1 MILRPTIYWLLSIL
15 LLLLCLT
22 YPKPIPENTPINPV
36 NLTSYL
42 DVEPNFF
49 YFINNRFHAK
59 VVGQLRLDIKTDR
72 ISEDISQYNALIIE
86 DYHYKL
92 NTEFSLNWQVN
103 EQTFQQVF
111 NQTTQS
117 INPIN
122 FQTEDTQQIK
132 DLNLLI
138 TSTQDLG
145 LNNSFLDEVSFQ
157 SIRFDQL
164 NNLSQ
169 MAADLSEWNHFNPV
183 KLSSINGYTSSTDF
197 HYKYLILRLSCWLA
211 LTVLIFWVS
220 KIKGAHLMLSL
231 FLAWIIS
238 SYFYFNN
245 HIKQHNQI
253 NQAFLPEQNIIN
265 RTDQEAHDLAE
276 LIAAQLK
283 IHNSELSSSNKM
295 ILLGTNTFLKLRLIH
310 HLPQFN
316 IGLRINLSKLLKDS
330 TSSKYTYILVEN
342 QLKYCQKPERF
353 KWISEHAKL
362 IHVAEKFCL
371 LRKK

>member
-1 MILRPTIYWLLSIL
+1 VILRPTIYWLLSIL

-49 YFINNRFHAK
+49 YYINNRFHAK

-86 DYHYKL
+86 GYHYKL

-122 FQTEDTQQIK
+122 FQTEDTKQIK
-132 DLNLLI
+132 DLHLLI

-164 NNLSQ
+164 NNLNQ
-169 MAADLSEWNHFNPV
+169 LATNLSEWNHFNPI

-197 HYKYLILRLSCWLA
+197 QYKHLILRLSCWLV
-211 LTVLIFWVS
+211 LTVFLYWVS
-220 KIKGAHLMLSL
+220 HINGAHLMLSL
-231 FLAWIIS
+231 FLAWAIS
-238 SYFYFNN
+238 SYFYFSN

-265 RTDQEAHDLAE
+265 RTDQEIHDLAG

-283 IHNSELSSSNKM
+283 THTNELSSSDKM

-316 IGLRINLSKLLKDS
+316 IGLRINLRKLLKDS
-330 TSSKYTYILVEN
+330 TTSKYTFILVEN
-342 QLKYCQKPERF
+342 QLKYCQKPGRF
-353 KWISEHAKL
+353 KWISKRAEL
-362 IHVAEKFCL
+362 IHVDEKFCL

>member
-49 YFINNRFHAK
+49 YYINNRFHAK

-122 FQTEDTQQIK
+122 FQTEDTKQIK
-132 DLNLLI
+132 DLHLLI

-164 NNLSQ
+164 NNLNQ
-169 MAADLSEWNHFNPV
+169 LATNLSEWNHFNPI

-197 HYKYLILRLSCWLA
+197 QYKHLILRLSCWLV
-211 LTVLIFWVS
+211 LTIFLYWVS
-220 KIKGAHLMLSL
+220 HINGAHLMLSL
-231 FLAWIIS
+231 FLAWAIS
-238 SYFYFNN
+238 SYFYFSN

-265 RTDQEAHDLAE
+265 RTDQEIHDLAG

-283 IHNSELSSSNKM
+283 SPASEFFNAGKY
-295 ILLGTNTFLKLRLIH
+295 ILLGSNTFDKLRLIH
-310 HLPQFN
+310 HLQQFN
-316 IGLRINLSKLLKDS
+316 IGLNINLSQLLADPT
-330 TSSKYTYILVEN
+330 TSQHTFILINN
-342 QLKYCQKPERF
+342 QLNYCQQPSSFE
-353 KWISEHAKL
+353 WLNEHDTL
-362 IHVAEKFCL
+362 FYLDEKYCL